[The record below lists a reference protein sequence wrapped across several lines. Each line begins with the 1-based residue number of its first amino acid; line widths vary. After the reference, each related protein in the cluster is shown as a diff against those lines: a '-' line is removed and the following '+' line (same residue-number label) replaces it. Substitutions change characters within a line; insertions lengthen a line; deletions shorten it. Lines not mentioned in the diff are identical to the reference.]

1 MQPKRE
7 LLKDGAEVLIRD
19 MDPKQDFDAL
29 MKFYTELPDEDRR
42 YLRIDVTNRKT
53 MEQRIKLMDFGYH
66 FRILAFS
73 GDGII
78 GKGALELPFEEW
90 RRHQGELRVIIARPF
105 QRRGV
110 GTLLMRELYRLALR
124 KNVDTLSVW
133 VMKPQEAAA
142 NLARKMGFR
151 DQSILPDYV
160 KDQTGEMQDLIILK
174 GKTADLTKAIEVHV
188 GPVDW
193 SAD

>member
-1 MQPKRE
+1 MLKSE
-7 LLKDGAEVLIRD
+7 ILKDGAEILIRD

-29 MKFYTELPDEDRR
+29 MSFYSSLPAEDRR

-66 FRILAFS
+66 FRILALS
-73 GDGII
+73 GGEII
-78 GKGALELPFEEW
+78 GKGVLELPFEEW

-110 GTLLMRELYRLALR
+110 GMILMRELYRLALR
-124 KNVDTLSVW
+124 KNVDTVTVW
-133 VMKPQEAAA
+133 VMKPQEAAL
-142 NLARKMGFR
+142 NLARKMGFH

-160 KDQTGEMQDLIILK
+160 KDQNGEMQDLYILK
-174 GKTADLTKAIEVHV
+174 AKIADLTKEIEQKF